1 MNIANSLN
9 GLFNSTPVRK
19 VSQSRE
25 VLIVLGV
32 VAILAVMIV
41 PVPTMIMDMLL
52 ALNMSLALVVL
63 LSTMYNLD
71 PVEFSVF
78 PSLLLTVTLFR
89 LSLNVATTRLIL
101 SQADAGQVI
110 QVFGT
115 FVTKGNEVVGFIIFV
130 IIIIVQFV
138 VVTRGARRIAEVSAR
153 FTLDAMPG
161 KQMAIDADMNSGII
175 NEEQARER
183 REKVSQEAEFHGAM
197 DGASRFVQGDAIAG
211 ILIVLINIIG
221 GLIIGVAQMG
231 MDFGA
236 AVHTYTRLT
245 IGDGLVTQIPALM
258 VSTGSGILVSRA
270 AKQANL
276 GEELGSQLF
285 KDKKVLAISGVV
297 MLMFALI
304 PGFPK
309 IPFIAL
315 GVATLA
321 VAYAGYRNES
331 RQKEIAQQQPPES
344 EQQEEKPEDYLYVDP
359 LELEIGYGLIPLV
372 DRNQGGDLLDRITM
386 IRRQLAQEFGIIIP
400 PVRIR
405 DNIQLKP
412 NEYKIKIRTLEVGT
426 GELMSGAYLAMDPG
440 TATKKIKGVETVEP
454 AFGLPALWVTE
465 SQKEEAEIA
474 GYTVVE
480 LPAVLATHLTEIIK
494 SHAYKLLSRQ
504 DVQNLV
510 DNIKETHPAVVNEL
524 IPNVLSLS
532 QVHNVLQNLL
542 YEKVPIRDLPLIL
555 ETLADFA
562 PKNKNIE
569 VLSEYVRNALSEQI
583 CAMYKDDDNIIPVIT
598 LDPAIEARFEQS
610 LQESDLGFR
619 IAVPPGEANAFLEAL
634 GAQVD
639 QAKQKNETPVLIC
652 SPTIRSTLKR
662 LTESAYPDLV
672 VLSYNEITPDVQIRS
687 LGMVTQRSS
696 DGNQQ
701 QRPGT
706 SAGEDT
712 NA

>member
-1 MNIANSLN
+1 MNISNSIR
-9 GLFNSTPVRK
+9 GVMGSGFVRTLT
-19 VSQSRE
+19 QSRE
-25 VLIVLGV
+25 AVIVLGV
-32 VAILAVMIV
+32 VAILAVMVI
-41 PVPTMIMDMLL
+41 PIPTMIMDMLL

-63 LSTMYNLD
+63 LSTMYNMD
-71 PVEFSVF
+71 PVDFSVF

-175 NEEQARER
+175 DEQQARER
-183 REKVSQEAEFHGAM
+183 REKVAQEAEFHGAM

-211 ILIVLINIIG
+211 ILIVIINIIG

-231 MDFGA
+231 MDFGT

-258 VSTGSGILVSRA
+258 ISTGSGILVSRA

-276 GEELGSQLF
+276 GEEIGDQLF
-285 KDKKVLAISGVV
+285 RNKKVLIISGAV
-297 MLMFALI
+297 MLFFALI

-315 GVATLA
+315 GTATIA
-321 VAYAGYRNES
+321 VAWMGFR
-331 RQKEIAQQQPPES
+331 KEAQQAQAQQEQPPET
-344 EQQEEKPEDYLYVDP
+344 EPQEEKPEDYLYVDP

-412 NEYKIKIRTLEVGT
+412 NEYKIKIRTIEAGA
-426 GELMSGAYLAMDPG
+426 GELMSGSYLAMDPG

-454 AFGLPALWVTE
+454 AFGLPALWITE
-465 SQKEEAEIA
+465 TQKEEAEIA

-480 LPAVLATHLTEIIK
+480 LPAVLATHLTEILK
-494 SHAYKLLSRQ
+494 SNAYKLLTRQ
-504 DVQNLV
+504 DVQNLI

-524 IPNVLSLS
+524 IPNILTVS

-542 YEKVPIRDLPLIL
+542 YEKVPIRDLALIL

-569 VLSEYVRNALSEQI
+569 ILTEYVRNALSEQI
-583 CAMYKDDDNIIPVIT
+583 CTMHKDENSKIPVIT
-598 LDPAIEARFEQS
+598 LDPNIEASFEQA
-610 LQESDLGFR
+610 LQESDAGFR
-619 IAVPPGEANAFLEAL
+619 IAVSPQDANAFLEAL
-634 GAQVD
+634 GSQIDEV
-639 QAKQKNETPVLIC
+639 KQQNEAPVLIC
-652 SPTIRSTLKR
+652 SPTIRSALKR
-662 LTESAYPDLV
+662 FTETTYPELT
-672 VLSYNEITPDVQIRS
+672 VLSYNEIVSGVEIRS
-687 LGMVTQRSS
+687 IGMVTLNNPNNQ
-696 DGNQQ
+696 NQQ
-701 QRPGT
+701 SQNT
-706 SAGEDT
+706 
-712 NA
+712 